1 MDESPRGDSD
11 GGPGATDADVEA
23 AVTGVEGETG
33 RRRADDAPADDPEA
47 DEPPPEDLP
56 AGVLNAPTSAEE
68 AGHTLLEDHERE
80 TRSPWRDR
88 LRLGAFWAGATGVAL
103 AVTLTAIVS
112 LRRSGFSDGLAFVL
126 GSVGMAVVVGFV
138 FLSVRR

>member
-1 MDESPRGDSD
+1 MDESPQGAGG
-11 GGPGATDADVEA
+11 GGPGAPEADVEA
-23 AVTGVEGETG
+23 AVPGVEGETG
-33 RRRADDAPADDPEA
+33 QRRADDAPADA
-47 DEPPPEDLP
+47 PPDLP
-56 AGVLNAPTSAEE
+56 DGVLNAPTSAEE

-80 TRSPWRDR
+80 TRSPWRNR
-88 LRLGAFWAGATGVAL
+88 LRLGAFWAGATTVAL

>member
-1 MDESPRGDSD
+1 MDESPHGDSD

-33 RRRADDAPADDPEA
+33 QRRADDAPADDPE
-47 DEPPPEDLP
+47 DLP
-56 AGVLNAPTSAEE
+56 DGVLNAPTTAEE

-88 LRLGAFWAGATGVAL
+88 LRLGAFWAGATTVAL

>member
-1 MDESPRGDSD
+1 MDESPHGDSD

-23 AVTGVEGETG
+23 AVAGAEGETG
-33 RRRADDAPADDPEA
+33 QRRADDAPADDPE
-47 DEPPPEDLP
+47 DLP
-56 AGVLNAPTSAEE
+56 DGVLNAPTSAEE

-88 LRLGAFWAGATGVAL
+88 LRLGAFWAGATTVAL

>member
-1 MDESPRGDSD
+1 MDESPHGDSD

-23 AVTGVEGETG
+23 AVAGAEEETG
-33 RRRADDAPADDPEA
+33 QRRADDAPADDPE
-47 DEPPPEDLP
+47 DLP
-56 AGVLNAPTSAEE
+56 DGVLNAPTSAEE

-88 LRLGAFWAGATGVAL
+88 LRLGAFWAGATTVAL

>member
-1 MDESPRGDSD
+1 MDESPHGDSD

-23 AVTGVEGETG
+23 AVAGAEGETG
-33 RRRADDAPADDPEA
+33 QRRADDAPADDPE
-47 DEPPPEDLP
+47 DLP
-56 AGVLNAPTSAEE
+56 DGVLNAPTSAEE

-80 TRSPWRDR
+80 TRSPWRNR
-88 LRLGAFWAGATGVAL
+88 LRLGAFWAGATTVAL

>member
-1 MDESPRGDSD
+1 MDESPHGDSD
-11 GGPGATDADVEA
+11 GGPGATGADVEA

-33 RRRADDAPADDPEA
+33 QRRADDAPADDPE
-47 DEPPPEDLP
+47 DLP
-56 AGVLNAPTSAEE
+56 DGVLNAPTSAEE

-88 LRLGAFWAGATGVAL
+88 LRLGAFWAGATTVAL

>member
-1 MDESPRGDSD
+1 MDESPHGDSD

-33 RRRADDAPADDPEA
+33 QRRADDAPADDPE
-47 DEPPPEDLP
+47 DLP
-56 AGVLNAPTSAEE
+56 DGVLNAPTSAEE

-80 TRSPWRDR
+80 TRSPWRNR
-88 LRLGAFWAGATGVAL
+88 LRLGAFWAGATTVAL